1 MANYNDLIT
10 AIDSVIKTN
19 NRREITGQLL
29 QNILNT
35 MVGSLG
41 ENYQLAGFATPTT
54 NPHQPDQNVF
64 YVASQAGVYT
74 QFDNIVL
81 GDGISFLMWK
91 NGAWTSQTISMVTQ
105 SWVQQNFVTKEWFRK
120 VFRVYDEDGL

>member
-29 QNILNT
+29 QNVLNT

-91 NGAWTSQTISMVTQ
+91 NRWR
-105 SWVQQNFVTKEWFRK
+105 W
-120 VFRVYDEDGL
+120 

>member
-29 QNILNT
+29 QNVLNT

-91 NGAWTSQTISMVTQ
+91 NGAWIGMVRIR
-105 SWVQQNFVTKEWFRK
+105 RK
-120 VFRVYDEDGL
+120 NRPIR